1 MISLPTPTISVTTQ
15 SLTPQKREALVELL
29 AQRWLDQMDPRDLE
43 TFFLNTQADYLND
56 YTDAELIAEVE
67 DNTSDEEF
75 EEIIN
80 EIAG

>member
-1 MISLPTPTISVTTQ
+1 MISLPTPTKPLTSQ

-29 AQRWLDQMDPRDLE
+29 AQRWLDQMDLRDLE
-43 TFFLNTQADYLND
+43 VFFLNTQAEYLND

-75 EEIIN
+75 EELIN